1 MLGLKDILHESR
13 YDGLTTKLTR
23 ELIDSIKSKDKR
35 GEIYFEFPVKK
46 RISIDGLSDLD
57 YTPELTLMYYIKY
70 NKNFK
75 MGFDV
80 YGQADDETIQLSMTI
95 NPNSLPGIYSEIVP
109 ILKDAIRH
117 EIEHVAQNLLS
128 RPSSERFEKI
138 PKDDF
143 FKYLTAKHEVPA
155 FVRGLYKQ
163 AKTRRVPLSKMFDKF
178 FTDYKKRLDSK
189 DIERVRNIWTAYAKK
204 NLPAAQFE

>member
-23 ELIDSIKSKDKR
+23 ELIDAIKSKDKR

-75 MGFDV
+75 MGFDI
-80 YGQADDETIQLSMTI
+80 YGQADDETIELSMTI